1 MDYKLD
7 LKTIEETPHLLDILI
22 QVEDILDSLDIY
34 VFKHWF
40 NGEVVQGPKIRKFWV
55 TVSLRYDYEGMPDP
69 RAALRLLKHGIYVK
83 YNKVPVEK
91 LKNDDQHLCWV
102 LDIEIPRKLLGG
114 MNNSDVDFYDQSID
128 ADDVNSSVD
137 DGVNAD
143 TAYHTADDGIDAT
156 QSDASEA
163 GGDEG
168 NE

>member
-7 LKTIEETPHLLDILI
+7 LKTIENTPHLLDILL

-55 TVSLRYDYEGMPDP
+55 TVSLKYDYEEMPDP

-91 LKNDDQHLCWV
+91 LKTDDAHFCWV
-102 LDIEIPRKLLGG
+102 LDVDIPRKLLGG
-114 MNNSDVDFYDQSID
+114 MNNSGVDFYDQSID

-137 DGVNAD
+137 DGVNSD

-156 QSDASEA
+156 QSDVDDGA
-163 GGDEG
+163 GGG